1 MTERSEKIFFLFN
14 PIVAAQLKSRADNL
28 GLTVSEFLRLA
39 VLSALGVCVPCDPK
53 GMKEAGREEDAE

>member
-1 MTERSEKIFFLFN
+1 MFFRLDST
-14 PIVAAQLKSRADNL
+14 VAAYLRKRSDAL

-53 GMKEAGREEDAE
+53 GMKDAVKHDEEE